1 MPPRLTAG
9 HGAAPPD
16 DSAIIRV
23 DITPEDIRKWSD
35 EELHAHLAALRP
47 LRETAAPRA
56 SRTPKNPVKLVFSTE
71 TKDDLEEMD

>member
-1 MPPRLTAG
+1 MPRLTAG
-9 HGAAPPD
+9 HGAAPLD
-16 DSAIIRV
+16 DSVIIRV
-23 DITPEDIRKWSD
+23 DISPKDIREMSD

-56 SRTPKNPVKLVFSTE
+56 SRAKGGATAPIRSAE

>member
-1 MPPRLTAG
+1 MPRLTAG
-9 HGAAPPD
+9 HSTTPPN
-16 DSAIIRV
+16 DSVIIRV
-23 DITPEDIRKWSD
+23 DISPKDIREMSD

-56 SRTPKNPVKLVFSTE
+56 SRTKGSSTTPIRSAE